1 MSAGELF
8 LRIAED
14 EAMTLANY
22 QKMIDETELSD
33 DEKAITDEIMSDEFN
48 HCLVALLNASRVLG
62 IKIATDD
69 ISEDPNKLEVE

>member
-8 LRIAED
+8 LRIAKD
-14 EAMTLANY
+14 EAETLAIY

-48 HCLVALLNASRVLG
+48 HCLVALLTASRVLG